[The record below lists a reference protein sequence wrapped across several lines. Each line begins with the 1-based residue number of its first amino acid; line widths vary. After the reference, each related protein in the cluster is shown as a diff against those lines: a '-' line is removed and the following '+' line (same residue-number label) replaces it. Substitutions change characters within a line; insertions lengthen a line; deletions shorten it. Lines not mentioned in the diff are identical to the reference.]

1 MSAKPLPSGLVI
13 LPGHLDT
20 EAQQA
25 LLSIIWDR
33 LGAAPFYTPRMP
45 RSGRPMRVQMTNFGP
60 LGWVTDK
67 AGGYRYQE
75 AHPETDT
82 AWPALPEALLA
93 LWDEVTGWPSPP
105 EACLVN
111 HYRQDGRMSLH
122 VDADEDARDAPVLSV
137 SLGDPA
143 LFRIGG
149 PRRSDPTQSFWLRS
163 GDVVVL
169 GGAARHCYHGVDRVR
184 FGATSLV
191 PGGGRI
197 NLTLRR
203 VSL

>member
-1 MSAKPLPSGLVI
+1 MSANPLPSGLVF

-20 EAQQA
+20 AAQHA
-25 LLSIIWDR
+25 LLSIVWDR
-33 LGAAPFYTPRMP
+33 LDAAPFYTPRMP

-67 AGGYRYQE
+67 DGGYRYQE
-75 AHPETDT
+75 THPETGT
-82 AWPALPEALLA
+82 RWPAMPQSLLD
-93 LWDEVTGWPSPP
+93 LWDDATGWPQAP

-111 HYRQDGRMSLH
+111 HYRQDGRMNLH
-122 VDADEDARDAPVLSV
+122 VDADEDARDAPVLSI

-203 VSL
+203 VSR

>member
-1 MSAKPLPSGLVI
+1 MSAKPLPPGLVV

-20 EAQQA
+20 AAQHD
-25 LLSIIWDR
+25 LLSIVWDR

-45 RSGRPMRVQMTNFGP
+45 GSGRPMRVQMTNFGP

-67 AGGYRYQE
+67 ERGYRYQ
-75 AHPETDT
+75 ASHPETG
-82 AWPALPEALLA
+82 APWPAMPESLLT
-93 LWDEVTGWPSPP
+93 LWDDVTGWPAPP

-122 VDADEDARDAPVLSV
+122 VDADEAARDAPVLSI

-149 PRRSDPTQSFWLRS
+149 PQRRDPTQSFWLRS

-169 GGAARHCYHGVDRVR
+169 GGAARHCHHGIDRVR
-184 FGATSLV
+184 FGATSLI